1 MIIDGRNA
9 DAFNENRHDT
19 NFVVAGGKGG
29 YHYNLRCH
37 QSRQSYHQDGTR
49 YSRFLYRKI
58 VAWYLPRRSDWC
70 EERLK
75 THVYIS

>member
-1 MIIDGRNA
+1 MKWSLTG
-9 DAFNENRHDT
+9 EM
-19 NFVVAGGKGG
+19 NFVVPGGKGG
-29 YHYNLRCH
+29 HHYDNLRCH
-37 QSRQSYHQDGTR
+37 QSRQSYHQDDTR